1 MSPFI
6 DSVII
11 VLCGLGLWGGADLVV
26 DSASNI
32 ARKLGLSELVVGLT
46 VVAIATSLPEFAV
59 SVSAALTNRPAISV
73 GNIVGSNIFNLGFIL
88 GLVTLFGT
96 VKITKE
102 ILYRDFTFLIGAS
115 LLLVVFFMDMRLS
128 RLEGILLLIA
138 LIVYLTK
145 LIKTKKNNDEKK
157 SDIKLKWW
165 IVPKFIIGVGLIIIS
180 AQYFV
185 ESASAIA
192 RMLHVSEW
200 LIGITVVAGGT
211 SLPELATSL
220 MAISKGKQ
228 GISIGNLIGSDIFNQ
243 LGVLGTAS
251 ILNPLKITRH
261 DYISVIVM
269 LGALVVTFFLMR
281 RKWKLTKVEGA
292 IILAIALLRWILDP
306 YF

>member
-6 DSVII
+6 DSGII
-11 VLCGLGLWGGADLVV
+11 VLCVLGLWGGADLVV
-26 DSASNI
+26 DSAINI
-32 ARKLGLSELVVGLT
+32 ARKFGLSELVVGLT

-115 LLLVVFFMDMRLS
+115 LLLVVFFIDMRLS
-128 RLEGILLLIA
+128 RLEGVLLLIA
-138 LIVYLTK
+138 LVVYLTK
-145 LIKTKKNNDEKK
+145 LIKTKKNKDEKK

-165 IVPKFIIGVGLIIIS
+165 TIPKFIIGVGLIIIS
-180 AQYFV
+180 ARYFV

-192 RMLHVSEW
+192 RMLNISEW

-220 MAISKGKQ
+220 VAISKGKQ

-251 ILNPLKITRH
+251 ILNPLKITHH

-269 LGALVVTFFLMR
+269 LGALIVTFFLMR
-281 RKWKLTKVEGA
+281 RKWKLTKVEGI
-292 IILAIALLRWILDP
+292 IILVIALLRWVLDP